1 MSAAKA
7 RPRFSIPLAFE
18 PNLGQAEPRAEFAG
32 RAGGLD
38 ILLTNAGIEFAA
50 SGLRTKSGA
59 PRNVSLNF
67 FSARNRTGTE
77 HSKLAWQ
84 GQERTSGQTNY
95 FLGNDPA
102 RWRTHVPQF
111 GKAVARSVVPGVD
124 LVAYGNDARL
134 EYDLRIAPGTQPTNL
149 RLAISGE
156 RNLRVDAAGDLVMAF
171 GAQELRMKK
180 PVMYQTIGAE
190 DAAGS
195 PKSAKKYVEGGYVLE
210 ADGSVGFSVGAYD
223 PGAVLV
229 IDPSL
234 TVGTDLL
241 SGTDQAQFSPAQG
254 SVRR

>member
-1 MSAAKA
+1 VRLKLYFGILCGCLLLWPPFLRIHFSTHHPTVRTMSAAKA

-59 PRNVSLNF
+59 PRNVSLTF

-111 GKAVARSVVPGVD
+111 GKAVARSVVPGR
-124 LVAYGNDARL
+124 A
-134 EYDLRIAPGTQPTNL
+134 
-149 RLAISGE
+149 
-156 RNLRVDAAGDLVMAF
+156 
-171 GAQELRMKK
+171 
-180 PVMYQTIGAE
+180 
-190 DAAGS
+190 
-195 PKSAKKYVEGGYVLE
+195 
-210 ADGSVGFSVGAYD
+210 
-223 PGAVLV
+223 
-229 IDPSL
+229 
-234 TVGTDLL
+234 
-241 SGTDQAQFSPAQG
+241 
-254 SVRR
+254 